1 MTENPILI
9 AKVDST
15 CRPTCLVVW
24 TSVITS
30 NVEHDFILPEL
41 KITKEELESCRAKA
55 AKKSE
60 KIDPEILKS
69 DDGKK
74 QTNIVTSDSL
84 IHNNNHDNNNDRSS
98 SARRSYPPC
107 PDGGWG
113 WMVVFGSFM
122 IHVIA
127 DGIIYS
133 FGLFYY
139 ELAKHFGESKTAT
152 SMVVSIMNGTTYCIG
167 IFFLFNFYHQFEFY
181 FPFFFLFTHSIQV
194 VFFV

>member
-84 IHNNNHDNNNDRSS
+84 IHNNNHDNNDKND
-98 SARRSYPPC
+98 C
-107 PDGGWG
+107 
-113 WMVVFGSFM
+113 
-122 IHVIA
+122 
-127 DGIIYS
+127 
-133 FGLFYY
+133 
-139 ELAKHFGESKTAT
+139 
-152 SMVVSIMNGTTYCIG
+152 
-167 IFFLFNFYHQFEFY
+167 
-181 FPFFFLFTHSIQV
+181 
-194 VFFV
+194 

>member
-1 MTENPILI
+1 M
-9 AKVDST
+9 A
-15 CRPTCLVVW
+15 
-24 TSVITS
+24 
-30 NVEHDFILPEL
+30 
-41 KITKEELESCRAKA
+41 
-55 AKKSE
+55 
-60 KIDPEILKS
+60 
-69 DDGKK
+69 
-74 QTNIVTSDSL
+74 
-84 IHNNNHDNNNDRSS
+84 NNNDRSSS

-167 IFFLFNFYHQFEFY
+167 NFFFVTIEITKIQIFFFNNSNR
-181 FPFFFLFTHSIQV
+181 TDC
-194 VFFV
+194 